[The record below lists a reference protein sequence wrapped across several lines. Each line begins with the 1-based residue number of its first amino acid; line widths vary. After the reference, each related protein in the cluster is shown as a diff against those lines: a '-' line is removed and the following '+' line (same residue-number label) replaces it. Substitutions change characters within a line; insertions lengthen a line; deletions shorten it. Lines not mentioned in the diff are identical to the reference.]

1 MEDELTSKK
10 EKLKRT
16 ELKGPGAK
24 ANSRETGLH
33 EVVNDISDFANS
45 FFAGRAIFFS

>member
-10 EKLKRT
+10 KLKRT

-33 EVVNDISDFANS
+33 EVVNDIDDFANS
-45 FFAGRAIFFS
+45 FFAGQEIFFS